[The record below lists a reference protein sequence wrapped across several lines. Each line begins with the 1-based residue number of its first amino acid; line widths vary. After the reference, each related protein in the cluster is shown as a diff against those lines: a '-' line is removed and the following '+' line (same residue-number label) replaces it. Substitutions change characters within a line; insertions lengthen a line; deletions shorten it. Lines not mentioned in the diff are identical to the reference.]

1 MNLNAMHYAARTNL
15 AALPLLI
22 FDGAASRLTLS
33 FDFLSAMAN
42 QSKSRRIHMANPKDK
57 DSNALSDVRLTALQ
71 KISNGSD
78 NINFLHMN
86 KASKLLVILS
96 YQRRRAAA
104 ATNNSS
110 SETT

>member
-1 MNLNAMHYAARTNL
+1 
-15 AALPLLI
+15 
-22 FDGAASRLTLS
+22 
-33 FDFLSAMAN
+33 
-42 QSKSRRIHMANPKDK
+42 MANPKDK

-78 NINFLHMN
+78 NINFLHIN
-86 KASKLLVILS
+86 NQASKLLVILS